1 MMVVEGD
8 KLMELSKNQMCRLC
22 QGSRAVV
29 KWGSAI
35 TAFRG
40 GRGVEESQEE
50 LTSSTL
56 SAISL

>member
-29 KWGSAI
+29 K
-35 TAFRG
+35 
-40 GRGVEESQEE
+40 
-50 LTSSTL
+50 
-56 SAISL
+56 